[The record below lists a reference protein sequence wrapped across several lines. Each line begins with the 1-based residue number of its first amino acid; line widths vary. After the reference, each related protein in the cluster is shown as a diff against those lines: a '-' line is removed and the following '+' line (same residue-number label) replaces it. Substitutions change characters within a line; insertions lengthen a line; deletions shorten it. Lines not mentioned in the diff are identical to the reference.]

1 MKNIVERLPGV
12 KRSRPPEECNMNVE
26 VIESLGKV
34 RKSIFGNVLEALR
47 ACGVN
52 GKVVLVND
60 LQTIL
65 KYGVKSAPA
74 LIVNGIVLF
83 AGKSMSPDEIIK
95 LLQQNFS
102 TFT

>member
-1 MKNIVERLPGV
+1 
-12 KRSRPPEECNMNVE
+12 MNVE

-74 LIVNGIVLF
+74 LIVNGIVIF

-95 LLQQNFS
+95 LLQQNLS